1 LKFSLTILA
10 FGNAKTTRNNNSS
23 RFGKFIELNFNQ
35 AGFLSGASIV
45 SYLLEKSRVIRQG
58 EKERG
63 FHIFYQLIA
72 GATPDQ
78 KNNLALKDPSTYQYL
93 NKSGCT
99 TVHNMDDAAEFKD
112 LLKALEIMAFSK
124 DEVDAVLA
132 MIAGTFKKC
141 RNLTFRYFAT
151 R

>member
-1 LKFSLTILA
+1 M
-10 FGNAKTTRNNNSS
+10 
-23 RFGKFIELNFNQ
+23 NFNQ

-78 KNNLALKDPSTYQYL
+78 KNNLSLKDPNSYQYL

-99 TVHNMDDAAEFKD
+99 TVHNIDDSAEYKD
-112 LLKALEIMAFSK
+112 LLKALEIMAFTK
-124 DEVDAVLA
+124 EEVDSVMA
-132 MIAGTFKKC
+132 MIAGTIF
-141 RNLTFRYFAT
+141 RNVVFF
-151 R
+151 